1 MKLDENT
8 TEKKERVQTR
18 IDDMEKELA
27 GLRKTNYF
35 HQRMRMRALRYLIKA
50 AKQSLDS

>member
-8 TEKKERVQTR
+8 TEKKERAQSR
-18 IDDMEKELA
+18 IDDMEKELDS
-27 GLRKTNYF
+27 LQKTNYF
-35 HQRMRMRALRYLIKA
+35 HQRMRMRALRYLIER